1 MCLQA
6 VGGVKG
12 LRGCTVAA
20 GGGNGSAR
28 RALRR
33 AESACI
39 PCPHI
44 RLFLGSGGPRGGG
57 ENIEPYAHTGGISR
71 FACLPF
77 HGRRARRY
85 AQSVLSFSGSAPRS
99 RAKAIDIRSI
109 KTYRAPCRCRQSQDL
124 CGQRRS
130 ARLCGRFAARRGRQE
145 KRRKT
150 LSNHKKHLLSRRKK
164 GGASLPFLANEA
176 RGEFTFVSQCT
187 LCRPLTLWGDSG
199 TF

>member
-109 KTYRAPCRCRQSQDL
+109 KTYRAPCRQSQDL
-124 CGQRRS
+124 CGQCDPPGSAGALPQGGADKRS
-130 ARLCGRFAARRGRQE
+130 GG
-145 KRRKT
+145 KT
-150 LSNHKKHLLSRRKK
+150 PSNYKKHLLSRRKK
-164 GGASLPFLANEA
+164 GEPPFP
-176 RGEFTFVSQCT
+176 F
-187 LCRPLTLWGDSG
+187 
-199 TF
+199 